1 MKKISVYVLEQ
12 TDGAAEKILNAP
24 YEKLATWLWDH
35 NLEVVNI
42 LCEEV
47 EEEEAIKTK

>member
-12 TDGAAEKILNAP
+12 AEGAAENILKTP

-42 LCEEV
+42 RCEEV
-47 EEEEAIKTK
+47 DEEEAINTK